1 MIASSEYKTYLKQM
15 KIGKGSILKAIRVD
29 KGGGKGL
36 IAGAIVL
43 LVFSLPITLLGI
55 IADPTAVF
63 SYIISVPGILLLIFG
78 IRLKHKRESDWI
90 SYYKESTGYSE
101 GELQQVDRELADP
114 SVRLVICQSPST
126 ATNNYIACYLTQHYM
141 VINGMDPY
149 VRRLEDILAVAFSD
163 STDNWSMVSLTAQDK
178 EAMPVAL
185 FTDANKKAALCSEI
199 MLELRQRNP
208 KIVCG
213 QEIACNGKNYILE
226 RDGAELL
233 RLYKEGNTLESAKS
247 N

>member
-1 MIASSEYKTYLKQM
+1 MIASSEHKIYRKQI
-15 KIGKGSILKAIRVD
+15 KAGKGSILKAIRVD

-43 LVFSLPITLLGI
+43 LIFSLPITLLGI
-55 IADPTAVF
+55 IADPAAIF
-63 SYIISVPGILLLIFG
+63 SYIISAPGILMLVFG
-78 IRLKHKRESDWI
+78 IILKRKRESDWI

-114 SVRLVICQSPST
+114 SVRLVICQSPNT
-126 ATNNYIACYLTQHYM
+126 AANNYIACFLTQHYM
-141 VINGMDPY
+141 VMNGMDPY
-149 VRRLEDILAVAFSD
+149 VRRLEDILAAAFSD
-163 STDNWSMVSLTAQDK
+163 STDNWSMTILTTQDK
-178 EAMPVAL
+178 KAMSVAL
-185 FTDANKKAALCSEI
+185 FTDTNKKAALCSEI
-199 MLELRQRNP
+199 MLELRQCNP

-233 RLYKEGNTLESAKS
+233 RLYKEGNTLECAR
-247 N
+247 